1 MKKLIYQNDEGE
13 LTVLEGDNIRIA
25 IGITDPGNPILEA
38 TGTVEFFDA
47 RVTLPDNYLLHI
59 PGPNPSHLQSIVYW
73 LAKLVLP

>member
-25 IGITDPGNPILEA
+25 IGITDPGDPILEA

-47 RVTLPDNYLLHI
+47 RVTLPDSSRQHT
-59 PGPNPSHLQSIVYW
+59 PD
-73 LAKLVLP
+73 